1 MARPNLTPASPA
13 YKDLRSHQVETKRI
27 KKTAQKYDN
36 FKHVKPGQ
44 VGQPH
49 CVNTVN
55 QFCRAEPPSWPGDI
69 HNRKVVTL
77 SKRQLFEEALYTN
90 PKCRHKGRCP
100 AKACKFSILSAEQQE
115 RRARAEAQS
124 WNKSHAFSEF
134 TEKRDDCFYDELA
147 WWDAEGELEHDWF
160 MDDGAFNGFRLEDQF
175 GEVRESFN
183 EQLDFG
189 PLVDAA
195 MENWEM
201 AATHRKAWDNWTE
214 IPSDWLFS
222 PDYELVE
229 GDEQCMSDFELI

>member
-1 MARPNLTPASPA
+1 MARPNLPPTSPT
-13 YKDLRSHQVETKRI
+13 YKDLRSSKVEAKRI

-49 CVNTVN
+49 CVNTLN
-55 QFCRAEPPSWPGDI
+55 LFCKPEPLSWPGDV
-69 HNRKVVTL
+69 HNCKVVIL
-77 SKRQLFEEALYTN
+77 SRRQLFEEALYTN
-90 PKCRHKGRCP
+90 PRCRHKGRCP
-100 AKACKFSILSAEQQE
+100 EKACKYSIRSAEQQE

-134 TEKRDDCFYDELA
+134 TEWRDDCFYDELA
-147 WWDAEGELEHDWF
+147 WWDAEHELEHDWF
-160 MDDGAFNGFRLEDQF
+160 TNEGALNGFGLEDQF
-175 GEVRESFN
+175 GEVQESFD

-195 MENWEM
+195 MENWKM
-201 AATHRKAWDNWTE
+201 AVTHRKAWCNWTE
-214 IPSDWLFS
+214 ISADWLFS

-229 GDEQCMSDFELI
+229 DDEQFMSDFELI